1 MPCWTG
7 SKHPLSPDGT
17 NDKIQKKSEG
27 EKVTKLK
34 NAKNNNGKKAEKGG
48 KKRKGEYFGIQKKRG
63 GSEKSEGKSFLFV
76 HASACRAN
84 TRTKVDVNIVKSTVN

>member
-17 NDKIQKKSEG
+17 NDKIQKSEG

-34 NAKNNNGKKAEKGG
+34 NAKKKREKGG

-63 GSEKSEGKSFLFV
+63 GSEKSEEKSFLFV